1 MMEKR
6 KYNKGMSTIESLIA
20 TTVILFIIFG
30 VIALFMPDTPKC
42 IESGCGRE
50 QATGSSYCYIHKPSS
65 YSGSSTGTTSGYH
78 GGSSTSGY
86 TSTGSSSTEE
96 SDLCHHGSCQKK
108 VIEGSRYCSSH
119 TCGKGRNGCYR
130 EVPGANELCSSCKE
144 KKKNASSDSTSS
156 TRSSSVNSKK
166 NTSSTKKQ
174 EMPDCDDY
182 ESYEDFMDDWDG
194 DMPDGSDAEDYW
206 EDW

>member
-1 MMEKR
+1 MEKR

-20 TTVILFIIFG
+20 TTVILSIIFG

-42 IESGCGRE
+42 AEPECDRE

-65 YSGSSTGTTSGYH
+65 YSGNSTGATSNYQ
-78 GGSSTSGY
+78 GGSSTSGHA
-86 TSTGSSSTEE
+86 STGSTSTTEN
-96 SDLCHHGSCQKK
+96 DICHHGSCQKK
-108 VIEGSRYCSSH
+108 VINGSRYCSSH

-156 TRSSSVNSKK
+156 TRSGSVNSKK

-182 ESYEDFMDDWDG
+182 ESYDDFMDDWDG